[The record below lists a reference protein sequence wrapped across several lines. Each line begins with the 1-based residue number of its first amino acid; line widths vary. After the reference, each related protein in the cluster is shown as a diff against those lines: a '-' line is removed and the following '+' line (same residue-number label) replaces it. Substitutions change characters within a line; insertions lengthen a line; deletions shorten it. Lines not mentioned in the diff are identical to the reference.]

1 MSDLELVEGNA
12 KLVEDERGL
21 SLVEGDLV
29 LRGDFTRL
37 LNRIRPVNLGRELLV
52 KAAKPRSL
60 GPDPV
65 AVDAT
70 AGLGEDALLLAA
82 AGFSVRLIERNPQVA
97 ALLRDALRRGRENP
111 RLAPAIARMELVEGD
126 SLEVL
131 PRLDAPPDL
140 ILLDPMFPARR
151 KSAASKK
158 KMQLFQHLECPCDVE
173 EALLHAAIAARPRK
187 VIVKRP
193 VRGPHLAGVKPAYA
207 ITGKTVRYDCIV
219 LPRDGRG
226 Q

>member
-1 MSDLELVEGNA
+1 MEDVELVQ
-12 KLVEDERGL
+12 DERGCA
-21 SLVEGDLV
+21 LVAGGME

-37 LNRIRPVNLGRELLV
+37 LGRIRPASLSRELLV
-52 KAAKPRSL
+52 RAAKPASF

-82 AGFSVRLIERNPQVA
+82 AGFTVRLVERNPQVA
-97 ALLRDALRRGRENP
+97 ALLRDAMRRGRADA
-111 RLAPAIARMELVEGD
+111 RLTPALARMELVEGD

-131 PRLDAPPDL
+131 PSLPAPPDL
-140 ILLDPMFPARR
+140 VLLDPMFPARR

-158 KMQLFQHLECPCDVE
+158 KMQLLQHLECPCEEE
-173 EALLHAAIAARPRK
+173 EALLRAALAANPRK

-193 VRGPHLAGVKPAYA
+193 VRGAYLAGVKPAYSIA
-207 ITGKTVRYDCIV
+207 GKTVRFDCIV
-219 LPRDGRG
+219 IPRG
-226 Q
+226 